1 MDEAHVTATPPDLP
15 VGGGEEQ
22 MFVTFLVAAHRLGVP
37 AKCVRDILV
46 PERIARVP
54 GAPAAVRGRIELRGR
69 TATVID
75 MRARLELPV
84 RGDAKLGMGV
94 TVEHRGELYTLL
106 VDRIGD
112 IVCPPPHASDDE
124 PSTLGAAWRGVS
136 SGVYRLDDGLVA
148 PLDLDRLLDFS

>member
-1 MDEAHVTATPPDLP
+1 MDEARSTGTPALSGNGD
-15 VGGGEEQ
+15 EERT
-22 MFVTFLVAAHRLGVP
+22 FVAFVVAGQRLGVP
-37 AKCVRDILV
+37 VSFVRDILV
-46 PERIARVP
+46 PERIARIP
-54 GAPAAVRGRIELRGR
+54 GAPAAVRGRINLRGR
-69 TATVID
+69 IATVVD

-124 PSTLGAAWRGVS
+124 PSTLGAAWRRVAS
-136 SGVYRLDDGLVA
+136 AVHRLDDGLVA
-148 PLDLDRLLDFS
+148 ALDLNRLLDFS